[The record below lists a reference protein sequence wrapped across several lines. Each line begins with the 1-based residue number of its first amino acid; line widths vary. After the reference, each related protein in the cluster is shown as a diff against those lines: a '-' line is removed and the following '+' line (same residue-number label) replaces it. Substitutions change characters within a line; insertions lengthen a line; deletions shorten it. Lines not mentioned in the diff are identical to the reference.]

1 MKHIYFFAAMFT
13 ILTAGLKLFGI
24 LDLSWI
30 IITAPLWTLITLF
43 IILFILGL
51 LKASYDAIKE
61 NRQEKKSLKN
71 TFKSMMDE

>member
-1 MKHIYFFAAMFT
+1 MFT

-30 IITAPLWTLITLF
+30 VITSPLWTIAALF
-43 IILFILGL
+43 IIFFILAF
-51 LKASYDAIKE
+51 LKVTYDAIKE

>member
-1 MKHIYFFAAMFT
+1 MKYVYMFAAMFT

-30 IITAPLWTLITLF
+30 VITSPLWTMAVLFTILF
-43 IILFILGL
+43 IIGL
-51 LKASYDAIKE
+51 LKATYDAIRE
-61 NRQEKKSLKN
+61 NRQEKKSLRN